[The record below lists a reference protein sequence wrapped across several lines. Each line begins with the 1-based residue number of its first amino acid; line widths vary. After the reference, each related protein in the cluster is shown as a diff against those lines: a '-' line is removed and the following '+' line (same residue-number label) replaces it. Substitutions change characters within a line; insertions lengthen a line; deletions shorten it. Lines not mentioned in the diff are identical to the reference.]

1 MTIIDDMK
9 SAETTIANAAT
20 TSVSEAS
27 EFIKAKIAENEAH
40 IAAFES
46 VATQA
51 VAKARQ
57 LRIANDNLG
66 RVDLVFVPVAVVEA
80 PVGP

>member
-20 TSVSEAS
+20 TSVSEA
-27 EFIKAKIAENEAH
+27 H

-46 VATQA
+46 VG
-51 VAKARQ
+51 R
-57 LRIANDNLG
+57 DNG
-66 RVDLVFVPVAVVEA
+66 R
-80 PVGP
+80 G